1 MGLAGPIGPTKKREA
16 ELIGDLYLVGARGKF
31 CAVIT
36 ERQLTIERF
45 DGKGV
50 RLDLAAIER
59 MRHLKIPM
67 LPSGTVLLGL
77 ISIYLGF
84 TTIFPPMNWV
94 AIGLGALV
102 IISNIMS
109 RYSILAIETGSGDR
123 HLVSGSESSLL
134 KLCLIVDRLRH
145 GSDMQDAVLGLENLD
160 SEVPTF
166 PALRDVTGQFEKAPV
181 AALPMTTRENGFAN
195 GELNADSIVGFGT
208 QQDIGKSG
216 GQKIAGVPEPEFN
229 GTSEVIATD
238 SEPLKQNAYERAWG
252 VQEAPTWYKEKDS
265 ESTSPSRIDSAF
277 SDAAEGLDMFS
288 PGGIFDTPP
297 NSEVS
302 NSNGMGLFDFDS
314 EVPEVEL
321 SLIHI

>member
-109 RYSILAIETGSGDR
+109 RYSILAIETGSGDFFAPAR
-123 HLVSGSESSLL
+123 
-134 KLCLIVDRLRH
+134 KLFIK
-145 GSDMQDAVLGLENLD
+145 
-160 SEVPTF
+160 F
-166 PALRDVTGQFEKAPV
+166 
-181 AALPMTTRENGFAN
+181 GF
-195 GELNADSIVGFGT
+195 
-208 QQDIGKSG
+208 K
-216 GQKIAGVPEPEFN
+216 P
-229 GTSEVIATD
+229 
-238 SEPLKQNAYERAWG
+238 SEPFAH
-252 VQEAPTWYKEKDS
+252 YK
-265 ESTSPSRIDSAF
+265 ID
-277 SDAAEGLDMFS
+277 
-288 PGGIFDTPP
+288 P
-297 NSEVS
+297 NSCY
-302 NSNGMGLFDFDS
+302 F
-314 EVPEVEL
+314 
-321 SLIHI
+321 SLNL